1 MATNLTDYDPTDLEK
16 AKKTTKTKQCGG
28 VPPKQARVTV
38 HFQGW
43 KEMEDKGKVNGKDG
57 TSKKKL
63 AKQRITKV
71 IHLGK
76 VNMEFTFPREIVI
89 HRRARKP

>member
-1 MATNLTDYDPTDLEK
+1 M
-16 AKKTTKTKQCGG
+16 KQGG
-28 VPPKQARVTV
+28 VVPPKQARVTV

-43 KEMEDKGKVNGKDG
+43 KEMEDKGKDG
-57 TSKKKL
+57 TSKEKL

-76 VNMEFTFPREIVI
+76 VNTESHESNMMNHRPPRMQ
-89 HRRARKP
+89 